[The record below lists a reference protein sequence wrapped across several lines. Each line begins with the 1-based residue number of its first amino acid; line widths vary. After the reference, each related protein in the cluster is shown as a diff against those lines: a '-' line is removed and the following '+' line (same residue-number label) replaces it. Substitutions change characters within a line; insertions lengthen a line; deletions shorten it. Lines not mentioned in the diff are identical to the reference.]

1 MASSTVWG
9 HNVLSHTGGT
19 HRLQEGG
26 EALPVCRCLLC
37 SASSGERVA
46 VQTASFRCA
55 SGRGVGGSFLASTIF
70 FIREIHP
77 LLSRIVNVSL
87 YHLSNLQ
94 ILTPLLLLLILPMC
108 DAMRRLV
115 GFVFSDDTAASGCL
129 PCGEGLVHL
138 LHEERLRTFSF
149 FTLPHGDSPSTARL
163 GPSRRTSYA
172 GRSSTL
178 LLGLDLLAG
187 TPMIARTG
195 LWSDPM
201 QSNIATRRV
210 LSFGG
215 KKCVLETR
223 IKSTTERE

>member
-1 MASSTVWG
+1 VGTQRA
-9 HNVLSHTGGT
+9 LT
-19 HRLQEGG
+19 HRRNTSSAGRRRSTPCLSLSTLLSFLRG
-26 EALPVCRCLLC
+26 E
-37 SASSGERVA
+37 
-46 VQTASFRCA
+46 
-55 SGRGVGGSFLASTIF
+55 SGRSNGVLQMRFWERGGGSFLASTIF

-149 FTLPHGDSPSTARL
+149 FTLPRGDSPSTARL

-195 LWSDPM
+195 LWSDPPHPPNAIKHRKLVG
-201 QSNIATRRV
+201 S
-210 LSFGG
+210 SH
-215 KKCVLETR
+215 LEAR
-223 IKSTTERE
+223 SVS